1 MQLTYEYMAR
11 IDFNHRDGNESKSYP
26 IEQENIKQIIIN
38 KEYDDLNMP
47 IITVTMSVDTNIV
60 DLMIKD
66 NKESTMIL
74 TINKKNTNTQST
86 TNIVEAYIKEEC
98 TYLIEGDV
106 NPNKEWDNKAP
117 TKEEAENKD
126 KFRLIRVGLL
136 SKRLADALQKPANLT
151 VYNSNM
157 QDIVMQLLNNGIPL
171 LMEPFDYKDPIP
183 QLILSPKESLS
194 KSLDYLNSVKVFY
207 ETGYRFFMDFDNTYL
222 VSKAGK
228 SVLRKNDRYPTI
240 KIDVKPLMGEDGM
253 VRGIET
259 NDTDKVY
266 DMIVPMNDTNFNSD
280 DLIDKSMEGIA
291 AVVDASK
298 QKQESFLKKHK
309 GFGGILGAYKN
320 ILNIMDNVKVFS
332 GQVRNVVQNIH
343 RTTYEIKGRM
353 IEMKEQVDDFK
364 TTTLD
369 LYNQTK
375 ATIASLPQE
384 ALQQIGQ
391 IDDVKNILTQINEAN
406 DKYGKY
412 INKCIPNFDEYV
424 KAYTG
429 QIYNIEGTKNYV
441 GGIKP
446 INFQDNLGSL
456 QTSCWD
462 FKKDAEK
469 TDATHKK
476 GMAQFSRGF
485 VGWSQNIGNISTT
498 LMDLPDT
505 VTYCINPKDPVD
517 SRQYKEVDL
526 KHLKKF
532 SAPFQE
538 MFTSADAYGKGITKD
553 TATMDASNKLNRNA
567 GATIKAFVDK
577 AQGIPTDFSN
587 KLLEGGNM
595 VIKDFKSQAD
605 SAKQM
610 FIDNK
615 QMYRQQFNS
624 MRDTFNV
631 IKQGAQLSIDSFKD
645 LGDIGSDGESLVS
658 IALDTVETLAKQKII
673 RLPNDNINILKN
685 IKHALDLQKTTI
697 TVHKLELDNDIFNIN
712 IKYMISNETE
722 KTTRSGEYILVSK
735 QEVYDNNGTTLVAN
749 TILTFH
755 KLPSGKKKE

>member
-11 IDFNHRDGNESKSYP
+11 IDFNHRGGSESKSYP

-38 KEYDDLNMP
+38 KEYDNLNMP
-47 IITVTMSVDTNIV
+47 IVTVTMSVDTNIV

-66 NKESTMIL
+66 NKDSTMIL
-74 TINKKNTNTQST
+74 TINKKNTNTLST

-106 NPNKEWDNKAP
+106 NPNKKWDNTAP

-126 KFRLIRVGLL
+126 KFRLIRVGMV

-151 VYNSNM
+151 TYDSNM

-171 LMEPFDYKDPIP
+171 LMEPFDYKDTVP

-194 KSLDYLNSVKVFY
+194 KSIDYLNNVKVFY

-228 SVLRKNDRYPTI
+228 SVLRKNDRFPTI
-240 KIDVKPLMGEDGM
+240 KIDIKPLMSDEGM

-259 NDTDKVY
+259 DDQDKAY
-266 DMIVPMNDTNFNSD
+266 SMIVPMNDTNFNSD
-280 DLIDKSMEGIA
+280 DMVDKSMEGIA

-353 IEMKEQVDDFK
+353 IEMKEQVDEFK
-364 TTTLD
+364 TTILD

-384 ALQQIGQ
+384 ALHQIGE
-391 IDDVKNILTQINEAN
+391 IEEVKNILTEINGAN

-424 KAYTG
+424 KAYTS
-429 QIYNIEGTKNYV
+429 QIYNIEGTRNYV

-446 INFQDNLGSL
+446 INFQDNLSGL
-456 QTSCWD
+456 QTTCWD
-462 FKKDAEK
+462 FKKDAAK
-469 TDATHKK
+469 TDETHNK
-476 GMAQFSRGF
+476 GMVQFSKGF
-485 VGWSQNIGNISTT
+485 GGWTQNIGNVTTT
-498 LMDLPDT
+498 LINMPEEVSYCLNPQDPPDL
-505 VTYCINPKDPVD
+505 
-517 SRQYKEVDL
+517 RQYQSVDL
-526 KHLKKF
+526 RHLKKF
-532 SAPFQE
+532 EAPFQE
-538 MFTSADAYGKGITKD
+538 MFTSAKSYSTGIASD
-553 TATMDASNKLNRNA
+553 TNTMGASNKLNRNA

-577 AQGIPTDFSN
+577 AQGIPTDFGQ

-605 SAKQM
+605 SAKEM
-610 FIDNK
+610 FVDNK
-615 QMYRQQFNS
+615 QMFKKDFNS

-645 LGDIGSDGESLVS
+645 LGNIGSDGESLVS

-685 IKHALDLQKTTI
+685 IKHAIELNKSTI
-697 TVHKLELDNDIFNIN
+697 TIHKLELDNDIFNIN
-712 IKYMISNETE
+712 LKYLISNETE
-722 KTTRSGEYILVSK
+722 KTTRSGEYMLVSK
-735 QEVYDNNGTTLVAN
+735 QEVYDNNGTTFVAN
-749 TILTFH
+749 TILTFN
-755 KLPSGKKKE
+755 KLPSKKTK